1 MKFKSQKDWWLTLI
15 VWLAMLI
22 ALGSGV
28 YELIYHTPKLLGLL
42 AIFSLYVILPLFILW
57 MWLTTFYVIDENNLT
72 IRFGPFKKQIPL
84 DAINSVKKTINPLS
98 SPALSLKRI
107 EIGYGQYKTILISP
121 IDREMFINIL
131 AKQCED
137 IKIL

>member
-1 MKFKSQKDWWLTLI
+1 MKFKSRKDWWLTFI

-28 YELIYHTPKLLGLL
+28 YELIYHTPKLLEFL
-42 AIFSLYVILPLFILW
+42 AIFSLSVILPLFILW
-57 MWLTTFYVIDENNLT
+57 MWLTTFYVIAENNLI

-84 DAINSVKKTINPLS
+84 DTINSVKKTMNPLS

-107 EIGYGQYKTILISP
+107 EIEYGQYNTILISP
-121 IDREMFINIL
+121 IDRDMFINIL
-131 AKQCED
+131 AKQCKD